1 MSEKKSNLSR
11 RDFITATAAG
21 IVGAGLA
28 SMPGRKAL
36 AGEKKKTGGKFIT
49 RKLGRTGLELP
60 IVSMGALNIDSPGIL
75 KAAYDKGVRHIDT
88 ASGYHAGRNEEIV
101 GEIVKKEGIRKDLVI
116 GTKIFVPNQRKGLD
130 PEKVPA
136 KMMKHTDDSLE
147 RLQMDYVDIMYV
159 HVAKSAEEI
168 NDEAMIEGMKQIK
181 KSGKARFIGVST
193 HENMTEVLN
202 AVAAGGVYDVVL
214 HTINFT
220 LADDA
225 EFMKAVRN
233 AHGKGVG
240 LIAMKTQAGGKL
252 IKDDEEA
259 LKTYTGE
266 TIATAA
272 LKWVLAHEEIT
283 TAIPSYKTFEHMEQ
297 DVAVGY
303 DLTLSSD
310 EKKFLS
316 EKLETLKTGMGFC
329 RQCHICSS
337 TCPGGADIASLM
349 RTHMYAARYS
359 DFHMAR
365 TMIDQIGKAR
375 GIAGCVACGSCSA
388 ICAHGVD
395 IGRNIEDLK
404 LIYA

>member
-1 MSEKKSNLSR
+1 MSEKKNNLSR
-11 RDFITATAAG
+11 RDFIAATAAG
-21 IVGAGLA
+21 LVGAGIA
-28 SMPGRKAL
+28 SMPGGKAL
-36 AGEKKKTGGKFIT
+36 SEEKKKAGGEIIT
-49 RKLGRTGLELP
+49 RKLGRTGLEMP
-60 IVSMGALNIDSPGIL
+60 IISMGALNIDSPGIL
-75 KAAYDKGVRHIDT
+75 KAAFDKGVRHIDT
-88 ASGYHAGRNEEIV
+88 ASGYHSGRNEEIV
-101 GEIVKKEGIRKDLVI
+101 GEIIKKEGLRKDMIV

-130 PEKVPA
+130 ADKIPA
-136 KMMKHTDDSLE
+136 KMMKYTDDSLA

-159 HVAKSAEEI
+159 HVMKSADEV
-168 NDEAMIEGMKQIK
+168 NDKAIIEGMKQIK
-181 KSGKARFIGVST
+181 KSGKARFVGVST

-202 AVAAGGVYDVVL
+202 AVAAGGFYDVVL

-225 EFMKAVRN
+225 EFLKAVKN
-233 AHGKGVG
+233 AHSKGVG

-259 LKTYTGE
+259 LKTYTEG
-266 TIATAA
+266 TIAAAA
-272 LKWVLAHEEIT
+272 LKWALSHEEIT
-283 TAIPSYKTFEHMEQ
+283 TAIPSYKTFEIMEQ

-303 DLTLSSD
+303 DLALTAD

-316 EKLETLKTGMGFC
+316 EKLETLKIGMGFC

-337 TCPGGADIASLM
+337 TCPRGADIASLM

-365 TMIDQIGKAR
+365 TTIDEIG
-375 GIAGCVACGSCSA
+375 GISGCVACGACSA
-388 ICAHGVD
+388 SCAHGVD
-395 IGRNIEDLK
+395 IARNIEDLK

>member
-11 RDFITATAAG
+11 RDFMTATAAG

-28 SMPGRKAL
+28 SMPGRKVL
-36 AGEKKKTGGKFIT
+36 AGEKKKADGRIIT

-88 ASGYHAGRNEEIV
+88 ASGYHSGRNEEIV

-136 KMMKHTDDSLE
+136 KMMKYTDDSLE
-147 RLQMDYVDIMYV
+147 RLQMDYVDIMYI

-259 LKTYTGE
+259 LKTYSEG
-266 TIATAA
+266 TIAAAA
-272 LKWVLAHEEIT
+272 LKWALSHEEIT
-283 TAIPSYKTFEHMEQ
+283 TAIPSYKTFEIMEQ
-297 DVAVGY
+297 DVAVAY
-303 DLTLSSD
+303 DLALSAD

-337 TCPGGADIASLM
+337 TCPGGVDIASLM

-365 TMIDQIGKAR
+365 TTIDEIG
-375 GIAGCVACGSCSA
+375 GISGCVVCGACSA
-388 ICAHGVD
+388 RCAHGVD
-395 IGRNIEDLK
+395 IARNIEDLK

>member
-1 MSEKKSNLSR
+1 M
-11 RDFITATAAG
+11 TATAAG

-28 SMPGRKAL
+28 SLPGGKAV
-36 AGEKKKTGGKFIT
+36 ASEEKKTGGKLIT

-75 KAAYDKGVRHIDT
+75 MAAYDKGVRHIDT
-88 ASGYHAGRNEEIV
+88 ASGYHSGRNEEIV
-101 GEIVKKEGIRKDLVI
+101 GEIIRKEGIRKDIVL

-130 PEKVPA
+130 PDKIPA
-136 KMMKHTDDSLE
+136 KMMKYTDDSLE
-147 RLQMDYVDIMYV
+147 RLQMDYVDIMYI
-159 HVAKSAEEI
+159 HVVKSADEI

-181 KSGKARFIGVST
+181 KSGKARFLGVST
-193 HENMTEVLN
+193 HENMAEVLN
-202 AVAAGGVYDVVL
+202 AVAAGGFYDVVL

-220 LADDA
+220 LADDV
-225 EFMKAVRN
+225 EFIKAVKN
-233 AHGKGVG
+233 AYAKGVG

-259 LKTYTGE
+259 LKTYSEG
-266 TIATAA
+266 TIAAAA
-272 LKWVLAHEEIT
+272 LKWALSHEEIT
-283 TAIPSYKTFEHMEQ
+283 TAIPSFKTFEIMEQ
-297 DVAVGY
+297 DVAVGM
-303 DLTLSSD
+303 DLVLSD
-310 EKKFLS
+310 EEKKFLS

-337 TCPGGADIASLM
+337 TCPRGTDVASLM

-365 TMIDQIGKAR
+365 TTIDQAG
-375 GIAGCVACGSCSA
+375 GISGCVECGSCSA
-388 ICAHGVD
+388 RCAHGLD
-395 IGRNIEDLK
+395 IARNIEDLK